1 MRIGFV
7 GNVPPPFGGAEVH
20 LERVA
25 TELKRRGVKVVVF
38 RKNPASFYA
47 YPLKVVY
54 LRQYRDFYRASPL
67 QRAHKLRRR
76 LPIKNLHLRD
86 KLVAFYDRI
95 FRFRIFSKLMEN
107 MGCVHI
113 NGVPTAQ
120 HVAAALSNFNKP
132 IFVTAHGPA
141 EFFNK
146 RKLPQI
152 THAFAVSEFTKKLF
166 IDTYSPAFGITTVY
180 NPVDTNSF
188 KPGKQNGDGLLFLG
202 RLAPEKNLGL
212 LLRAVSAID
221 LDCKLH
227 IAGDGP
233 AYPEIHALANK
244 ICSKKVE
251 FHGAVAN
258 KQVPNFLSLG
268 NILVFTS
275 NLESLPIAMLEAMSC
290 GKTVIAPRIGGIPEF
305 IEDGRTGFLFEP
317 NNFHELGEKILFAK
331 NDSNLRR
338 KIGRNAR
345 KLVVRR
351 CETGKVVDTL
361 SKVYEAYCP

>member
-25 TELKRRGVKVVVF
+25 TELKRRGFKVVVF
-38 RKNPASFYA
+38 RKNPASFYT

-54 LRQYRDFYRASPL
+54 LRQYQDFYHASPL
-67 QRAHKLRRR
+67 RGAHKLRNC
-76 LPIKNLHLRD
+76 LPIQNLHLRD
-86 KLVAFYDRI
+86 KLVAFYDRV
-95 FRFRIFSKLMEN
+95 FRFRVFSKLMEN
-107 MGCVHI
+107 MDFVHI
-113 NGVPTAQ
+113 NGVPTAH
-120 HVAAALSNFNKP
+120 HVAAAISGFNKP

-146 RKLPQI
+146 RKLPRI

-166 IDTYSPAFGITTVY
+166 IRAYSPDFGITTVY
-180 NPVDTNSF
+180 NPVDTSLF
-188 KPGKQNGDGLLFLG
+188 KPGKPNGDGLLFLG
-202 RLAPEKNLGL
+202 RLAPEKNLGML
-212 LLRAVSAID
+212 LKAISDVD

-233 AYPEIHALANK
+233 AYPDIYALANK
-244 ICSKKVE
+244 ICPKKVE
-251 FHGAVAN
+251 FHGAIEN
-258 KQVPNFLSLG
+258 KQVPDFLTLG

-290 GKTVIAPRIGGIPEF
+290 SKTVIAPRIGGIPEF
-305 IEDGRTGFLFEP
+305 IEEGRTGFLFEP
-317 NNFHELGEKILFAK
+317 DNFKELGKKIALAR

-338 KIGRNAR
+338 RIGRNAR
-345 KLVVRR
+345 KLVARR
-351 CETGKVVDTL
+351 CETGKVVDSISATYRL
-361 SKVYEAYCP
+361 YCP